1 MLFLRKLKQNPSL
14 AVHWVLNGFLIKT
27 ERLKTEFIG
36 LIDTVRPALNDSNKL
51 TELIFDGQHSNLF
64 TNISSTSIT
73 KTTESVKITLDEAK
87 LQLLLSLLNDENT
100 AIIIPKSK
108 VTELHEIRDL
118 LTSE

>member
-1 MLFLRKLKQNPSL
+1 M
-14 AVHWVLNGFLIKT
+14 
-27 ERLKTEFIG
+27 
-36 LIDTVRPALNDSNKL
+36 VRQKCSG
-51 TELIFDGQHSNLF
+51 IRRSY
-64 TNISSTSIT
+64 
-73 KTTESVKITLDEAK
+73 LDEAK

>member
-1 MLFLRKLKQNPSL
+1 
-14 AVHWVLNGFLIKT
+14 
-27 ERLKTEFIG
+27 
-36 LIDTVRPALNDSNKL
+36 SNKL

-100 AIIIPKSK
+100 AIIIPKPK